1 MMKEYYEILG
11 IKRDSNDEE
20 IAQSY
25 KKKVLR
31 WHPKFAKEDQ

>member
-1 MMKEYYEILG
+1 MMKDYYEILA
-11 IKRDSNDEE
+11 IKRDSNEEE

-31 WHPKFAKEDQ
+31 WYPKFAK